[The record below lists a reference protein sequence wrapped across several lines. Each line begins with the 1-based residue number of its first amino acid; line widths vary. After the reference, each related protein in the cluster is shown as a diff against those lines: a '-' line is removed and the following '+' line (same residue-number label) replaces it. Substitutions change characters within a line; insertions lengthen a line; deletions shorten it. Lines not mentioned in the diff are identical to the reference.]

1 MAVTAVLDRLWRDI
15 EARSRTEG
23 HVVEIIDGEVI
34 TAPRS
39 PARSDT
45 LRSLIR
51 QAERELGEEVPLV
64 FDVGID
70 FPGETSLAPDLAI
83 LDLDAQPRGKR
94 YVYMDVV
101 AAIEVVSTAADTNDY
116 VTKVA
121 KYSRFGIET
130 YLIIDPFTRVC
141 TLHEGAVGAQYE
153 KSSTYRYGG
162 VVEMELA
169 DGRKF
174 SIDTSGFPGETAA
187 RPAE

>member
-1 MAVTAVLDRLWRDI
+1 MAVLDRLWRDVEAQSRI
-15 EARSRTEG
+15 EG
-23 HVVEIIDGEVI
+23 YVVEIIDGKVI
-34 TAPRS
+34 MTPQS
-39 PARSDT
+39 PTQSNT
-45 LRSLIR
+45 IRSLIR

-153 KSSTYRYGG
+153 KSSTYRYGD

>member
-1 MAVTAVLDRLWRDI
+1 
-15 EARSRTEG
+15 
-23 HVVEIIDGEVI
+23 
-34 TAPRS
+34 
-39 PARSDT
+39 
-45 LRSLIR
+45 
-51 QAERELGEEVPLV
+51 
-64 FDVGID
+64 
-70 FPGETSLAPDLAI
+70 
-83 LDLDAQPRGKR
+83 
-94 YVYMDVV
+94 MDVV

-153 KSSTYRYGG
+153 KSSTYRYGD

-174 SIDTSGFPGETAA
+174 SIDTSGFPGETVT
-187 RPAE
+187 RIAE